1 MRGRW
6 IGAALVATAA
16 AGVLASVGLRAGEAL
31 PGTTVAGVEVGGL
44 ERSEVRAAVSR
55 IADERTTGTLPVTA
69 GDVRE
74 SIDRSVV
81 TLDVEGTVERAMS
94 AGRGGTPLAAVTGPL
109 FGGGDREIDLAVE
122 VDEKRLRA
130 RLDEL
135 ADQVDRP
142 SATGGFTIDGLDV
155 VPQPPQQGR
164 TLNRSAAKDAVVEA
178 FEQGR
183 RDALALPV
191 TTSEPDTTPADVEQ
205 VTAAARKALATPY
218 AVGGGAKSLRLTQ
231 REVGPLLQSEAAAG
245 DLTLVV
251 DELALTDLVTEQ
263 AARVN
268 VAPREAMIT
277 NLSGAPVVDGKGD
290 LSWTPLPAQVA
301 VQPGATGQAVDV
313 PAATAKLKAMVL
325 AGKGSDPVLPL
336 VTTEPKLSTAQ
347 AMSVNSVIGTFTTYF
362 QAGQPRAANIRR
374 IAEILDGTTIAPG
387 EVMSLNG
394 KAGRRTKER
403 GFVADGAIV
412 DGELVDEVGGG
423 VSQFAT
429 TLFNAA
435 FFAGLPILEH
445 KPHSFYISRYPV
457 GRESTVYFGAI
468 DVKIRND
475 TAAGILIRTIW
486 TPNSVKVEMYGN
498 NGGRQ
503 VSSQAGPRE
512 PREGGG
518 FRIDVTRTV
527 SGGDGVSSRRVF
539 KTAYDPEPPS

>member
-6 IGAALVATAA
+6 IGAALVATVA
-16 AGVLASVGLRAGEAL
+16 AGVLTSVAVRAGEAL
-31 PGTTVAGVEVGGL
+31 PGTTVAGVDVGGL
-44 ERSEVRAAVSR
+44 ERAELRAAVQK
-55 IADERTTGTLPVTA
+55 IVDERTTGSLTVTA

-74 SIDRSVV
+74 GIDRGLV
-81 TLDVEGTVERAMS
+81 TLDPEGTVERAMS
-94 AGRGGTPLAAVTGPL
+94 AGRVGSPLAAVTGPL
-109 FGGGDREIDLAVE
+109 FGGGDRDLDLAVE

-130 RLDEL
+130 RMAEL
-135 ADQVDRP
+135 AGQVDRP
-142 SATGGFTIDGLDV
+142 SATGGFTVNGLDV

-164 TLNRSAAKDAVVEA
+164 TLNRSAAEDAVVQA

-183 RDALALPV
+183 KDDLALPV
-191 TTSEPDTTPADVEQ
+191 TTSEPDTTLADVEQ
-205 VTAAARKALATPY
+205 VSAAARKALATPY
-218 AVGGGAKSLRLTQ
+218 TLGSGDKSLRLTQ
-231 REVGPLLQSEAAAG
+231 REVGPLLQAAAAGG

-251 DELALTDLVTEQ
+251 DELALTDLVTKQ
-263 AARVN
+263 AARLN
-268 VAPREAMIT
+268 VPPREATIT
-277 NLSGAPVVDGKGD
+277 NLSGAPVLDGKGD
-290 LSWTPLPAQVA
+290 LSWSPLPAQVA
-301 VQPGATGQAVDV
+301 VQPGATGQSLDV
-313 PAATAKLKAMVL
+313 PATTAKLKAMVL
-325 AGKGSDPVLPL
+325 AGDGQDPLLPL
-336 VTTEPKLSTAQ
+336 MTTEPKLSTPQ
-347 AMSVNSVIGTFTTYF
+347 AIAVNSLIGTFTTYF
-362 QAGQPRAANIRR
+362 QPGQPRATNIRR
-374 IAEILDGTTIAPG
+374 IAEIVDGTTIAPG

-394 KAGRRTKER
+394 KVGRRTAEK

-457 GRESTVYFGAI
+457 GRESTVYFNSV
-468 DVKIRND
+468 DVKLRND

-503 VSSQAGPRE
+503 VSSQAGPRQ

-527 SGGDGVSSRRVF
+527 SGGDGVASRRVF